1 MSEIYKGRGN
11 ASMRDDFLDFIN
23 LVFGFN
29 GNDEDFLKLLPKL
42 YKEQYQPCENNYVVT
57 EDGKLKSA
65 IGVFKREMIV
75 GTERLQV
82 HGIGNVAVH
91 PYARSRGYMREL
103 MTMAVQDMIKNG
115 ADLSDLGGKRHR
127 YAYFSY
133 ECASPSYRFDI
144 GPSDL
149 RHKLASLPAREI
161 TFREVKEGDA
171 LVSDVIALHDTR
183 LCRMDRPA
191 ESFMDIVHSWTSK
204 LFAILE
210 GSRFLGYYIGG
221 MGELTLCDNADFD
234 AVMRAYIEK
243 NGRFTLKLAG
253 WQTDLI
259 RRAYRICDGCS
270 LGNDQNY
277 SIFHFKK
284 VVSAFLALKAETGAL
299 PDGSMSFT
307 VNGIAGTEKFRVTVK
322 NGAPAVEACE
332 GDTDVTL
339 EHLPAVAYFFG
350 VISPERTLTPLAN
363 AWFPLPLFISG
374 ADHV

>member
-29 GNDEDFLKLLPKL
+29 GSDEDFLKLLPKL

-75 GTERLQV
+75 GSERLQV

-103 MTMAVQDMIKNG
+103 MDMAVKDMIAAG
-115 ADLSDLGGKRHR
+115 ADLSDLGGMRHR

-133 ECASPSYRFDI
+133 ECASPAYSFN
-144 GPSDL
+144 GSHSDV
-149 RHKLASLPAREI
+149 RHKLSDVPARKI
-161 TFREVKEGDA
+161 SFVEVKEGDA
-171 LVSDVIALHDTR
+171 LLSDVIALHDTR

-191 ESFMDIVHSWTSK
+191 ESFLDIAHSWQSK
-204 LFAILE
+204 LFAIVE
-210 GSRFLGYYIGG
+210 EERFLGYYVGG
-221 MGELTLCDNADFD
+221 MGELTLCSNEDFD
-234 AVMRAYIEK
+234 AVIKAYVEK
-243 NGRFTLKLAG
+243 NGRFSLKFAG
-253 WQTDLI
+253 WETDLI
-259 RRAYRICDGCS
+259 RRAYRICGGCS

-277 SIFHFKK
+277 SIFNFKK
-284 VVSAFLALKAETGAL
+284 VVGAFLALKAETCTLANGT
-299 PDGSMSFT
+299 MSFT
-307 VNGIAGTEKFRVTVK
+307 VNGIAGTEKFRITVQDGK
-322 NGAPAVEACE
+322 PSVEACE
-332 GDTDVTL
+332 DETDVML
-339 EHLPAVAYFFG
+339 EHLDAVAYFFG
-350 VISPERTLTPLAN
+350 VISPERSLAPLAN
-363 AWFPLPLFISG
+363 AWFPLPIFISG